1 MLLFIFALL
10 TLCVAAATAA
20 AALQLRSFVSF
31 LLATYLF
38 ASAGIVLCTEVL
50 SLVRRADRW
59 GYLVAELI
67 LLGAAGVAWN
77 ARGRPRPPPP
87 SRIGRAALVGHPVL
101 AGLAFVVVA
110 AVLYEAFVILGTP
123 PNNGDSMSG
132 GLVQAVEWFQHRG
145 VFWIPD
151 AYSPRQNEWL
161 PIAQMEILYT
171 FAFLERDLLAALPQF
186 VAQAAIVL
194 AVYGTATRLRF
205 GRAAAAFAALVT
217 ATLPQVA
224 LQSVTTQSDLL
235 VASFVV
241 AAAFFL
247 LSGGRTDL
255 ALAGLAVGLALGTKA
270 TALLAVPALAL
281 LAVVTLRGRALAVAA
296 AWAAAGFA
304 LVGAYGYVQNLVQT
318 GSPLGTGKAQSDFR
332 PEVTVRGTISSGAK
346 VAYRFVDFTGYHLR
360 PAWRQPIADSG
371 EAAFDALRVPVAPPE
386 SSGFPFSFDV
396 NITSEE
402 DKSWYGPLGFLL
414 LVPVA
419 VAFAFPWRGRRADP
433 ARTALAW
440 ALPIYA
446 LGLVLVYREGPWFGR
461 YLLTAVVLVLPLVAS
476 VYRYRKVSAAIAV
489 LGTLTLVLA
498 HAYNAGKPTG
508 LEGGKPVWELSR
520 AEAQA
525 VPIPGFAAV
534 IERID
539 TQVPPDASLGVV
551 FGEHDWGFPFYGE
564 RLSRRLVPLSRH
576 DALREAERRGLR
588 VVLFGRSVD
597 AVRAGPRWEVTR
609 FESGATLLIRRTH

>member
-1 MLLFIFALL
+1 M
-10 TLCVAAATAA
+10 V
-20 AALQLRSFVSF
+20 LRSC
-31 LLATYLF
+31 A
-38 ASAGIVLCTEVL
+38 
-50 SLVRRADRW
+50 
-59 GYLVAELI
+59 
-67 LLGAAGVAWN
+67 
-77 ARGRPRPPPP
+77 
-87 SRIGRAALVGHPVL
+87 
-101 AGLAFVVVA
+101 
-110 AVLYEAFVILGTP
+110 
-123 PNNGDSMSG
+123 
-132 GLVQAVEWFQHRG
+132 
-145 VFWIPD
+145 
-151 AYSPRQNEWL
+151 
-161 PIAQMEILYT
+161 
-171 FAFLERDLLAALPQF
+171 
-186 VAQAAIVL
+186 
-194 AVYGTATRLRF
+194 
-205 GRAAAAFAALVT
+205 

-241 AAAFFL
+241 ATAYFL

-255 ALAGLAVGLALGTKA
+255 ALAGLAIGLALGTKA
-270 TALLAVPALAL
+270 TALLALPALAL
-281 LAVVTLRGRALAVAA
+281 LAVVTLRGRTLAIAA

-304 LVGAYGYVQNLVQT
+304 LVGAYGYVQNLAQT
-318 GSPLGTGKAQSDFR
+318 GSALGTGKAQSDFR
-332 PEVTVRGTISSGAK
+332 PDVTARGTISSGAK

-360 PAWRQPIADSG
+360 PAWREPVADAG

-414 LVPVA
+414 IVPVI
-419 VAFAFPWRGRRADP
+419 VAYAFPWRGRRVVP

-461 YLLTAVVLVLPLVAS
+461 YLLTAVLLVLPLVAS
-476 VYRYRKVSAAIAV
+476 VYRYRKVAAAV
-489 LGTLTLVLA
+489 AVVGSLTVLLT

-508 LEGGKPVWELSR
+508 LESTRPVWELSR

-539 TQVPPDASLGVV
+539 TEVPADGSLGVV

-564 RLSRRLVPLSRH
+564 RLSRRLLPLSRR
-576 DALREAERRGLR
+576 DALRAAERRGLR
-588 VVLFGRSVD
+588 VVLFGRSVEP
-597 AVRAGPRWEVTR
+597 VRAGPRWEVAR
-609 FESGATLLIRRTH
+609 FESGPTLLIRR